1 MKCNCSQELRSTT
14 CAHHASDE
22 LGLINIVFI
31 SLFNSTPGRQKCFH
45 KNRRHILYI
54 YDFNKKKLN
63 RTPNKLHVLYLISCN
78 QTKTKRKSS
87 SFQEHTSEARAPAAG
102 WCPSPSAAVD
112 GPAVAADL
120 PALAG
125 EHADAPHLADGVPE
139 LAEEVGLPGEAV
151 DHARGA
157 AVGEQRGVGGEEAPP
172 ELEVD
177 EVVRV
182 EPGGAPGV
190 HGHRRGVVGRR
201 RRAAPRPEL
210 RRVRRVQRR
219 VGAGGGVGAGAAA
232 QARREGVAVGH
243 ADRVRACTCISQ
255 AETIFFFFWSPEQ
268 NRLTVLAC
276 NK

>member
-1 MKCNCSQELRSTT
+1 
-14 CAHHASDE
+14 
-22 LGLINIVFI
+22 
-31 SLFNSTPGRQKCFH
+31 
-45 KNRRHILYI
+45 
-54 YDFNKKKLN
+54 
-63 RTPNKLHVLYLISCN
+63 
-78 QTKTKRKSS
+78 
-87 SFQEHTSEARAPAAG
+87 
-102 WCPSPSAAVD
+102 
-112 GPAVAADL
+112 VAADL

-139 LAEEVGLPGEAV
+139 LAEEVFLPGEAV
-151 DHARGA
+151 DHPRRA

-190 HGHRRGVVGRR
+190 HGHRRGVVGRRRR

-276 NK
+276 NKW